1 MPSIAIVCLASLA
14 IALSS
19 LMGDGS
25 KAHRSAERAQVVAQ
39 YCMPVDDYPDAD
51 RLYC

>member
-1 MPSIAIVCLASLA
+1 LSCSIA

-19 LMGDGS
+19 LTGGGF
-25 KAHRSAERAQVVAQ
+25 KVIAARSAQVVAQ
-39 YCMPVDDYPDAD
+39 YCMPVDDYTDAD

>member
-1 MPSIAIVCLASLA
+1 MPSIAIVCLVSVA

-19 LMGDGS
+19 LKGGGF
-25 KAHRSAERAQVVAQ
+25 KAHRSAERTQVVAQ

>member
-1 MPSIAIVCLASLA
+1 MPSIAIVCLVSVA

-19 LMGDGS
+19 LTGGGS
-25 KAHRSAERAQVVAQ
+25 KGHRSAERAQVVAQ

>member
-1 MPSIAIVCLASLA
+1 MPSIAIVCLASIA

-19 LMGDGS
+19 LTGGGF
-25 KAHRSAERAQVVAQ
+25 KGHRTKRAQVVAQ
-39 YCMPVDDYPDAD
+39 YCMPVDDYLDAA